1 MLVTVAIPCYKSAK
15 TLPHVVADIQNQF
28 SLHKEYEYQL
38 VLVNDGSPDQDAT
51 FQTIETLCRED
62 PRIVGVELSKN
73 FGQAVEAGA
82 DMAIA
87 EFHGKK
93 HTLFKRFT
101 SWLNTEM
108 LCLTLQKPKNIHTS
122 SFAAYSKF
130 LIERLKEYDTPFVS
144 MFGYV
149 LQHTR
154 KIVNVQLE
162 HHERLEGQSG
172 YTLKK
177 LLKLWSDGALSF
189 STVPLRLIGMF
200 GIASCVVSL
209 VMWTCAVVMDVM
221 GKSAAVWAVL
231 GAMFFLGGCL
241 FFALSILGAYI
252 GRVFLIQCEQ
262 PQYVVRTVLNYER
275 EGVRA

>member
-73 FGQAVEAGA
+73 FGQAAAKMAALRYVQGDVLVYMDDDGQHDARGIFPLVQAVEAGA

-108 LCLTLQKPKNIHTS
+108 LCLTLQKPKNIH
-122 SFAAYSKF
+122 
-130 LIERLKEYDTPFVS
+130 
-144 MFGYV
+144 
-149 LQHTR
+149 Q
-154 KIVNVQLE
+154 
-162 HHERLEGQSG
+162 
-172 YTLKK
+172 
-177 LLKLWSDGALSF
+177 
-189 STVPLRLIGMF
+189 
-200 GIASCVVSL
+200 
-209 VMWTCAVVMDVM
+209 
-221 GKSAAVWAVL
+221 
-231 GAMFFLGGCL
+231 
-241 FFALSILGAYI
+241 
-252 GRVFLIQCEQ
+252 
-262 PQYVVRTVLNYER
+262 
-275 EGVRA
+275 